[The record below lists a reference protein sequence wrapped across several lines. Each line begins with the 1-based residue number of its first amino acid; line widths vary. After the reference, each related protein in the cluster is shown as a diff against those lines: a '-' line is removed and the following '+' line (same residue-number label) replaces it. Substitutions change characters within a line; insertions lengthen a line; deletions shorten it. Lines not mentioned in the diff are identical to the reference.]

1 MIQRTHVS
9 AKRRRE
15 PGAPGIRL
23 QHFALKQGPDAYCSL
38 REASKTVPFRIEKLL
53 VTFFNLATSNLP
65 TALIVRRRLEE
76 NACQHLHRTFVLR
89 FAN

>member
-1 MIQRTHVS
+1 MPIVRS
-9 AKRRRE
+9 GKRAK
-15 PGAPGIRL
+15 
-23 QHFALKQGPDAYCSL
+23 QS
-38 REASKTVPFRIEKLL
+38 PFRIEKLL